1 MPPKQ
6 DPVPRARSAAQW
18 LGGLLLLGFLA
29 AGVVAAAAA
38 LWENVDVQSLARRA
52 AAVSD
57 EPPVPGVELE
67 GPAAAASIPVHIA
80 IFESSASAGYFP
92 DSTFYPA
99 AVSGWERL
107 AREETNAVSRVRDA
121 AEIRD
126 LPAGSLLLAPEAVC
140 MSERELSSIRRHLE
154 RGGGLVLNWA
164 TAARDADCRWK
175 GWEPLRSLTGALDLA
190 EIPAGEA
197 QFLAVPAAL
206 PVSPGLPPGARV
218 ELFPEPHVALQ
229 VPGPH
234 PYWSDWAL
242 NGAAARSPSGPDAA
256 VVLHEPRTGGRVV
269 WFGFRDRQAVS
280 DRDATRIRRL
290 FRNGIR
296 WASGAVA
303 AEITPWPRG
312 ARAALLV
319 SEDVE
324 TGFENVVAF
333 ARELRVRDVRG
344 TIFPVS
350 ELALQHPGLADAIAD
365 IGEVGSQTADHVS
378 PAGLPM
384 KEQEIRLARSQREL
398 RQWSGSEIVGLRLP
412 EERFDEATLQAWRRA
427 GGTYVAALNQARS
440 AAPEVFAT
448 DDGPVVLL
456 PRLVKDD
463 YNVFVQ
469 DGARRTDPLLS
480 AWLEG
485 LEKIGALGGFG
496 LISVHSQIAGNPD
509 RVGVVG
515 EVIDSLAN
523 GQTEWW
529 VATGAEIAD
538 WWLARSETRLQIV
551 GPADSLTLR
560 LLTPPSPALAEAW
573 IEVSLGP
580 ESGLRPFADGR
591 PLAWA
596 PTEWGIRFPADEL
609 TTGATGA
616 IQLMTPPA
624 ESTAPDSEP
633 SDLSLP

>member
-18 LGGLLLLGFLA
+18 LGGILLLGFLA

-52 AAVSD
+52 AAISD
-57 EPPVPGVELE
+57 EPPAPGLESE
-67 GPAAAASIPVHIA
+67 GPAAAASILARIA
-80 IFESSASAGYFP
+80 VFESAASAGYFP

-107 AREETNAVSRVRDA
+107 AREESASVVRVRDA
-121 AEIRD
+121 AGIDD

-140 MSERELSSIRRHLE
+140 VSERDLAAIRAHLE

-164 TAARDADCRWK
+164 TAARDEGCRWR
-175 GWEPLRSLTGALDLA
+175 GWGPLRALTGALDLA

-197 QFLAVPAAL
+197 QFLSIPAAL
-206 PVSPGLPPGARV
+206 PISPGLPPGARI
-218 ELFPEPHVALQ
+218 ELFPEPHLALQ

-242 NGAAARSPSGPDAA
+242 NGASEGSPAAPDAA
-256 VVLHEPRTGGRVV
+256 IVLHEPRSGGRIV

-280 DRDATRIRRL
+280 DRDAARVRRL

-296 WASGAVA
+296 WASGTVT
-303 AEITPWPRG
+303 AEIAPWPAG
-312 ARAALLV
+312 ARAAILV

-324 TGFENVVAF
+324 TGFENVLAF
-333 ARELRVRDVRG
+333 ARVLRVRDTRG
-344 TIFPVS
+344 SIFPVS
-350 ELALQHPGLADAIAD
+350 GLALEHPEIAAAIAD

-378 PAGLPM
+378 PAGLPVD
-384 KEQEIRLARSQREL
+384 EQEVRLARSRREL
-398 RQWSGSEIVGLRLP
+398 RQWSGAEILGLRVP
-412 EERFDEATLQAWRRA
+412 EERFDEATLLAWRRV
-427 GGTYVAALNQARS
+427 GGTYVVALNEARS
-440 AAPEVFAT
+440 AAPEVFTT

-456 PRLVKDD
+456 PRLLKDD

-469 DGARRTDPLLS
+469 DGARRTNVLLK

-485 LEKIGALGGFG
+485 LDKLGALGGFG
-496 LISVHSQIAGNPD
+496 LISVHSQIAGDPD

-515 EVIDSLAN
+515 EVIDSIS
-523 GQTEWW
+523 GGRTDWW
-529 VATGAEIAD
+529 IATGAEIAD
-538 WWLARSETRLQIV
+538 WWLTRSEARLQLE
-551 GPADSLTLR
+551 GPPDSLSLR
-560 LLTPPSPALAEAW
+560 LLTPPSPALSGAW
-573 IEVSLGP
+573 IDVSLGP
-580 ESGLRPFADGR
+580 DSDLRPFVDGR

-596 PTEWGIRFPADEL
+596 PTEWGVRFPVEEL
-609 TTGATGA
+609 TTGETNA
-616 IQLMTPPA
+616 IQLLIPPGA
-624 ESTAPDSEP
+624 ADGPDSDA
-633 SDLSLP
+633 SGLSLP

>member
-6 DPVPRARSAAQW
+6 DPVPRARAAAQW
-18 LGGLLLLGFLA
+18 LGGILLLGFLA

-57 EPPVPGVELE
+57 EPPVPEIENE
-67 GPAAAASIPVHIA
+67 GPTAAASIPSPVA

-107 AREETNAVSRVRDA
+107 AREETDGVTRVRDA
-121 AEIRD
+121 AGIGD

-140 MSERELSSIRRHLE
+140 MSDRELAAIRRHLE

-164 TAARDADCRWK
+164 TGARDAGCRWR
-175 GWEPLRSLTGALDLA
+175 GWEPLRALTGALDFA
-190 EIPAGEA
+190 EIPAGDA

-206 PVSPGLPPGARV
+206 PVSTGLPPGARV
-218 ELFPEPHVALQ
+218 ELFPEPHMALQ

-242 NGAAARSPSGPDAA
+242 NGAAADGVSQPDAA
-256 VVLHEPRTGGRVV
+256 VVLHEPRSGGRVV

-296 WASGAVA
+296 WASGAVTV
-303 AEITPWPRG
+303 EIAPWPEG

-350 ELALQHPGLADAIAD
+350 ELALQNPGLAAAIAD

-384 KEQEIRLARSQREL
+384 KEQEVRLARSLREL
-398 RQWSGSEIVGLRLP
+398 QQWSGSEIVGLRVP

-448 DDGPVVLL
+448 DDGPVVVL
-456 PRLVKDD
+456 PRLIKDD

-469 DGARRTDPLLS
+469 DGARRTAPLLS
-480 AWLEG
+480 AWLDG
-485 LEKIGALGGFG
+485 LDKIGALGGFG

-515 EVIDSLAN
+515 EVIDSLAD
-523 GQTEWW
+523 GQTDWW
-529 VATGAEIAD
+529 LATGAEIAG
-538 WWLARSETRLQIV
+538 WWLARSEARLQLE

-560 LLTPPSPALAEAW
+560 LLSPPSPALSEAW

-580 ESGLRPFADGR
+580 ESGLRPFVDGR

-596 PTEWGIRFPADEL
+596 QTEWGIRFPADEL
-609 TTGATGA
+609 TTGATAG
-616 IQLMTPPA
+616 IQLMNPPA
-624 ESTAPDSEP
+624 DSIAPDSEP
-633 SDLSLP
+633 SGLSLP

>member
-1 MPPKQ
+1 M
-6 DPVPRARSAAQW
+6 
-18 LGGLLLLGFLA
+18 LLGFLA

-57 EPPVPGVELE
+57 EPPVPRTEPE
-67 GPAAAASIPVHIA
+67 GPVAAESVTARISVFESAAS
-80 IFESSASAGYFP
+80 ASYFP

-99 AVSGWERL
+99 AVSSWERL
-107 AREETNAVSRVRDA
+107 AREETAVVSRVRSA
-121 AEIRD
+121 AGIDD

-140 MSERELSSIRRHLE
+140 VSELELAAIRRHLE

-164 TAARDADCRWK
+164 TAARDEGCRWR
-175 GWEPLRSLTGALDLA
+175 GWEPLRTLTGAVGLV

-197 QFLAVPAAL
+197 QFMAVPAAL

-218 ELFPEPHVALQ
+218 EMFPEPHLALQ

-242 NGAAARSPSGPDAA
+242 NGATAGSTSESNAAI
-256 VVLHEPRTGGRVV
+256 VLHEPRSGGRVV

-290 FRNGIR
+290 FQNGIR
-296 WASGAVA
+296 WASGAVTVEVA
-303 AEITPWPRG
+303 AWPAG
-312 ARAALLV
+312 ARAALLI

-333 ARELRVRDVRG
+333 ARELRIRDVRG

-350 ELALQHPGLADAIAD
+350 ELALQHPGIAATIAD

-378 PAGLPM
+378 PAGLPVE
-384 KEQEIRLARSQREL
+384 EQEVRLARSLREL
-398 RQWSGSEIVGLRLP
+398 QQWSGSEVVGLRVP

-440 AAPEVFAT
+440 AAPEVFTT
-448 DDGPVVLL
+448 DDGPVIVL
-456 PRLVKDD
+456 PRLIKDD

-469 DGARRTDPLLS
+469 DGARRTDRLLR

-496 LISVHSQIAGNPD
+496 LISVHSQIAGHPD

-515 EVIDSLAN
+515 EVIDSLAA
-523 GQTEWW
+523 GQTDWW
-529 VATGAEIAD
+529 IAPGAEIAE
-538 WWLARSETRLQIV
+538 WWLARSEARLQLL
-551 GPADSLTLR
+551 GPPDNLSLR
-560 LLTPPSPALAEAW
+560 LLTGPSPALAGAW

-580 ESGLRPFADGR
+580 DSGLRPFVDGR

-596 PTEWGIRFPADEL
+596 RTDWGIRFPAEEL
-609 TTGATGA
+609 TTGGTDV
-616 IQLMTPPA
+616 IQLMDPPD
-624 ESTAPDSEP
+624 ESSEPDSDP
-633 SDLSLP
+633 SGLSLP